1 MKWYKKTICFLVIC
15 AMVLGLC
22 PSFGVHVRAEEG
34 PRQSIRI
41 SENGF
46 INDEPSAP
54 KFFKIEGGALVEGT
68 KEDYQLH
75 YEPETKTMELK
86 DFVFRNDSDS
96 VICADCDLNLVL
108 TGTSEITSGSGPA
121 MVIGNEVRK
130 TGSLNISGAGSLEVV
145 CESPKKVNGEG
156 ENITPPA
163 CVVQGTSFTNKST
176 LICKSDNSDIDLAM
190 WNASITTVKNTGTV
204 KGRFGAG
211 KEETYIGG
219 DGMVPCDTQYAAP
232 TDHDY
237 IGKAYYFTSDTF
249 YPNNLVDTMN
259 EGDWRVVGKYDENG
273 APIPSKIYYQYIYVD
288 KRGAVV
294 TEDFENQTM
303 YLVYDENPAALLSD
317 KDVAAVA
324 DGKTYTFNADLYAVW
339 FSSGNIT
346 VNGNVILDCACF
358 EEAMTKDGD
367 ETRTQY
373 ERDQQ
378 GNIVFR
384 SDSTGSK
391 IVINGNTGFL
401 SLNKSYKGDV
411 TINGDV
417 SGSAAYDD
425 VNVKD
430 GEEPAENFYAAIPS
444 AGKVMENGKLLI
456 NFKELQGYV
465 DTAVYEDSCYVLT
478 ERKID
483 GEDVKGTSMAVNG
496 DSLLVDVSADGIGA
510 LTYPL
515 VRPSDLALTEKIEGL
530 LSDTDSKLTCMDI
543 SLIEDNTKEVEPTKE
558 VKLYIQDLEDFE
570 EPALFHIKDD
580 GTIEKL
586 FVGLKDDF
594 QGDIIC
600 STGSFS
606 TYFVAENQELKKAS
620 INDTNKPEDT
630 NKETEVVVKAEN
642 TYKTEVSGK
651 VLTSDMKISQ
661 DAVAETSDTY
671 KKAVSSVEKYGS
683 KALIEADYMKVY
695 EFNLTKSGTAVHQL
709 TDYVEVS
716 FQAPEDFKLAADEK
730 AVVYRVEDEGTLTLC
745 ETTVVNGV
753 IKFKT
758 NHFST
763 YILAKEKVVT
773 KPTETVAPTTTPAST
788 PKTENVK
795 TGDETN
801 ITPWMYLIFL
811 GMMIIGAGVGYCV
824 FTNKKNR
831 VR

>member
-34 PRQSIRI
+34 PRQSIWI
-41 SENGF
+41 SAAGYIDNIPE
-46 INDEPSAP
+46 AP
-54 KFFKIEGGALVEGT
+54 KFFKVVEGALVEGT
-68 KEDYQLH
+68 EEDYQLH
-75 YEPETKTMELK
+75 YEPETKTMKLK
-86 DFVFRNDSDS
+86 DFVLENDSAS
-96 VICADCDLNLVL
+96 VICTDCDLNLVL
-108 TGTSEITSGSGPA
+108 TGASTITSGSGPA
-121 MVIGNEVRK
+121 MVIGDVEQK
-130 TGSLNISGAGSLEVV
+130 TGSLDISGSGSLEVI
-145 CESPKKVNGEG
+145 CESQEEVA
-156 ENITPPA
+156 PPA
-163 CVVQGTSFTNKST
+163 CVVNGTSFTNKST
-176 LICKSDNSDIDLAM
+176 LICKSENPDIDLAM

-211 KEETYIGG
+211 DVAG

-249 YPNNLVDTMN
+249 YPNNLVGTMN
-259 EGDWRVVGKYDENG
+259 KGDGRVVGKYDENG
-273 APIPSKIYYQYIYVD
+273 APIPSQIYYQYIYVD

-294 TEDFENQTM
+294 TGAFENQTM

-339 FSSGNIT
+339 LSSGNIT

-358 EEAMTKDGD
+358 EGAMT
-367 ETRTQY
+367 
-373 ERDQQ
+373 
-378 GNIVFR
+378 

-558 VKLYIQDLEDFE
+558 VKLYIQDLENFE

-586 FVGLKDDF
+586 FVGSKDDF
-594 QGDIIC
+594 QGDIVC

-630 NKETEVVVKAEN
+630 NKETEVVVKADN

-661 DAVAETSDTY
+661 DVIAESSDTH
-671 KKAVSSVEKYGS
+671 KKAISSVEKYGS
-683 KALIEADYMKVY
+683 KALKEADYMKVY
-695 EFNLTKSGTAVHQL
+695 EINLTKSGTAVHQL

-716 FQAPEDFKLAADEK
+716 FQAPADFKLAADEK
-730 AVVYRVEDEGTLTLC
+730 AVVYRVEDDGTLTLC

-811 GMMIIGAGVGYCV
+811 GMMIIGAGAGYCV

>member
-22 PSFGVHVRAEEG
+22 PSFGGHVRAEGEPG
-34 PRQSIRI
+34 PTILI
-41 SENGF
+41 SSNGD
-46 INDEPSAP
+46 INNSDVP
-54 KFFKIEGGALVEGT
+54 KFFKVVEGALVEGT
-68 KEDYQLH
+68 EEDYQL
-75 YEPETKTMELK
+75 YYKPETKTMELK
-86 DFVFRNDSDS
+86 DFVFKNDSAS
-96 VICADCDLNLVL
+96 VICTDCDLNLVL
-108 TGTSEITSGSGPA
+108 AGASEITSGSGPA
-121 MVIGNEVRK
+121 MVIGSEEEK
-130 TGSLNISGAGSLEVV
+130 TGSLNISGSGSLEVI
-145 CESPKKVNGEG
+145 CESQEEVA
-156 ENITPPA
+156 PPA
-163 CVVQGTSFTNKST
+163 CVVNGTSFTNKST
-176 LICKSDNSDIDLAM
+176 LICKSENPDIDLAM

-211 KEETYIGG
+211 DVAG

-249 YPNNLVDTMN
+249 YPNNLVGTMN
-259 EGDWRVVGKYDENG
+259 KGDGRVVGKYDENG
-273 APIPSKIYYQYIYVD
+273 APIPSQIYYQYIYVD

-339 FSSGNIT
+339 LSSGNIT

-358 EEAMTKDGD
+358 EGAMTENGDG
-367 ETRTQY
+367 
-373 ERDQQ
+373 
-378 GNIVFR
+378 
-384 SDSTGSK
+384 DSTGSK

-465 DTAVYEDSCYVLT
+465 DTAVYEDCCYVLT

-586 FVGLKDDF
+586 FVGSKDDF
-594 QGDIIC
+594 QGDIVC

-661 DAVAETSDTY
+661 DSVAETSDTY

-683 KALIEADYMKVY
+683 KALKEADYMKVY

-730 AVVYRVEDEGTLTLC
+730 AVVYRVEDDGTLTLC

-753 IKFKT
+753 IRFKT

-801 ITPWMYLIFL
+801 IAPWMYLIFL

>member
-34 PRQSIRI
+34 PGPTILI
-41 SENGF
+41 SQEGYING
-46 INDEPSAP
+46 NSEAQ
-54 KFFKIEGGALVEGT
+54 FFKIEGGALVEGT

-75 YEPETKTMELK
+75 YKPETKTMELK
-86 DFVFRNDSDS
+86 DFVFKNNLAP
-96 VICADCDLNLVL
+96 VICAECDLNLVL
-108 TGTSEITSGSGPA
+108 TGASKITSGSEPA
-121 MVIGNEVRK
+121 MVIGNEVQK

-145 CESPKKVNGEG
+145 CASPKKVNGEG

-176 LICKSDNSDIDLAM
+176 LICKSENSDIDLAM

-339 FSSGNIT
+339 LSSGNIT

-358 EEAMTKDGD
+358 EGAMTEDED

-373 ERDQQ
+373 VRDEQ
-378 GNIVFR
+378 GIVFR

-425 VNVKD
+425 VNVKN

-586 FVGLKDDF
+586 FVGSKDDF
-594 QGDIIC
+594 QGDIVC

-683 KALIEADYMKVY
+683 KALKEADYMKVY

-716 FQAPEDFKLAADEK
+716 FQAPADFKLAADEK

-763 YILAKEKVVT
+763 YILAKEK
-773 KPTETVAPTTTPAST
+773 TETVTPPTTPAST

>member
-34 PRQSIRI
+34 PKPTILI
-41 SENGF
+41 SQYGYIDDNPE
-46 INDEPSAP
+46 AQ
-54 KFFKIEGGALVEGT
+54 FFKVEGGALVEGT

-86 DFVFRNDSDS
+86 DFVFKNNSAP
-96 VICADCDLNLVL
+96 VICAECDLNLVL
-108 TGTSEITSGSGPA
+108 TGASEITSGSEPA
-121 MVIGNEVRK
+121 MVIGIGGQK
-130 TGSLNISGAGSLEVV
+130 TGSLNISGSGSLEVI
-145 CESPKKVNGEG
+145 CESQEEVA
-156 ENITPPA
+156 PPA
-163 CVVQGTSFTNKST
+163 CVVNGTSFTNKST
-176 LICKSDNSDIDLAM
+176 LICKSENPDIDLAM

-211 KEETYIGG
+211 DVAG

-249 YPNNLVDTMN
+249 YPNNLVGTMN
-259 EGDWRVVGKYDENG
+259 KGDGRVVGKYDENG
-273 APIPSKIYYQYIYVD
+273 APIPSQIYYQYIYVD

-339 FSSGNIT
+339 LSSGNIT

-358 EEAMTKDGD
+358 EGAMTEAGDG
-367 ETRTQY
+367 
-373 ERDQQ
+373 
-378 GNIVFR
+378 
-384 SDSTGSK
+384 DSTGSK

-425 VNVKD
+425 VNVED
-430 GEEPAENFYAAIPS
+430 REEPAENFYAAIPS

-586 FVGLKDDF
+586 FVGSKDDF
-594 QGDIIC
+594 QGDIVC

-683 KALIEADYMKVY
+683 KALKEADYMKVY

-730 AVVYRVEDEGTLTLC
+730 AVVYRVEDDGTLTLC

-788 PKTENVK
+788 PSTAPKTENVK

-801 ITPWMYLIFL
+801 IAPWMYLIFL

>member
-1 MKWYKKTICFLVIC
+1 
-15 AMVLGLC
+15 
-22 PSFGVHVRAEEG
+22 
-34 PRQSIRI
+34 
-41 SENGF
+41 
-46 INDEPSAP
+46 
-54 KFFKIEGGALVEGT
+54 
-68 KEDYQLH
+68 
-75 YEPETKTMELK
+75 
-86 DFVFRNDSDS
+86 
-96 VICADCDLNLVL
+96 
-108 TGTSEITSGSGPA
+108 
-121 MVIGNEVRK
+121 
-130 TGSLNISGAGSLEVV
+130 
-145 CESPKKVNGEG
+145 
-156 ENITPPA
+156 
-163 CVVQGTSFTNKST
+163 
-176 LICKSDNSDIDLAM
+176 
-190 WNASITTVKNTGTV
+190 
-204 KGRFGAG
+204 
-211 KEETYIGG
+211 
-219 DGMVPCDTQYAAP
+219 MVPCDTQYAAP

-249 YPNNLVDTMN
+249 YPNNLVGTMN
-259 EGDWRVVGKYDENG
+259 KGDWRVVGKYDENG

-346 VNGNVILDCACF
+346 VNGNVILDCSCF
-358 EEAMTKDGD
+358 EGAMTEEED

-373 ERDQQ
+373 KRDEQ
-378 GNIVFR
+378 GNIMFR

-425 VNVKD
+425 VNVED

-586 FVGLKDDF
+586 FVGSKDDF
-594 QGDIIC
+594 QGDIVC

-683 KALIEADYMKVY
+683 KALKEADYMKVY